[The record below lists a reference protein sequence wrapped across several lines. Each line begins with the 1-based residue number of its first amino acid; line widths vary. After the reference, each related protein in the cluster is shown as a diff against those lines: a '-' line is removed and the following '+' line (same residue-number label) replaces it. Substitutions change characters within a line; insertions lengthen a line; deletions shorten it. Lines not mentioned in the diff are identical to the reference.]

1 MRRVIVLLTLN
12 GPRIT
17 YSVDNQGQIRSR
29 VLGGD
34 NGLTRVQF
42 SAPLKHPQNFLRL
55 FSSAAASDSL
65 AQRVRRRGFPPSS
78 DLRPSE
84 VPSSCFSSPAGNFPR
99 SDLRGNRAPSRRGR
113 EGRLGERGCG
123 CVCREQ
129 SADRPGGTR
138 KAKPAYFVSCS

>member
-1 MRRVIVLLTLN
+1 M
-12 GPRIT
+12 
-17 YSVDNQGQIRSR
+17 
-29 VLGGD
+29 LGGD